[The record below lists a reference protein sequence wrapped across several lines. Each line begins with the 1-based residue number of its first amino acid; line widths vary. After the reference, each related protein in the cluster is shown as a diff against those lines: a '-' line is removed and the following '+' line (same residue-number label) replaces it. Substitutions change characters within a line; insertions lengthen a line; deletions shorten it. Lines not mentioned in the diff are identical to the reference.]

1 MLVMRSLWPGING
14 NATGSSF
21 MVSNMRKRATQA
33 SRFMVQMM
41 QAPLYYEETA
51 PANENDNENHNDS
64 AEPSSVYE
72 SGEEGL
78 AIRIA
83 TEVFIHSFLVSAL
96 ILLSLT
102 NISVYFYGFT
112 SVPVLFNAMNIF
124 LGRLSRWPASIQR
137 RQLQRKHTF
146 LHCAIHYSCFTLDRQ
161 NKRLL
166 S

>member
-1 MLVMRSLWPGING
+1 MPVMRSLWPGING

-51 PANENDNENHNDS
+51 PDNENDNGNHDAS
-64 AEPSSVYE
+64 AGPSSVHE

-83 TEVFIHSFLVSAL
+83 SEVFIHSFLFSTFIV
-96 ILLSLT
+96 LSLT
-102 NISVYFYGFT
+102 NISVYDTFT
-112 SVPVLFNAMNIF
+112 SVLVLFNAMNIS
-124 LGRLSRWPASIQR
+124 LGFPSRWPASMQR
-137 RQLQRKHTF
+137 RQLQKRHTF
-146 LHCAIHYSCFTLDRQ
+146 LHCARHYSCFTLDQQ